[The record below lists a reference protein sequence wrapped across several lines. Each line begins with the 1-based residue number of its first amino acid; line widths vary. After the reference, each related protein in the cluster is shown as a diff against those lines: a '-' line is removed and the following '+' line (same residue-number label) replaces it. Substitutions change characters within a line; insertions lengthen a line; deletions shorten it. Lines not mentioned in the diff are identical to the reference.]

1 MKDKIEGLIKELE
14 HSIESSEQMY
24 KESSEGYWLGNAAGL
39 SEAIKLMKRR
49 LL

>member
-1 MKDKIEGLIKELE
+1 MNDKIEELIKDLE
-14 HSIESSEQMY
+14 YLIESSEQMY
-24 KESSEGYWLGNAAGL
+24 KASSEGYWLGNAAGL